1 MCNHK
6 ESRLSILFG
15 KQAGDLS
22 LPLRSI
28 FYISIKVGEYWM
40 SIRSVKLPTHMLLMR
55 SSGLPK

>member
-22 LPLRSI
+22 LPLSST
-28 FYISIKVGEYWM
+28 FYISITVGN
-40 SIRSVKLPTHMLLMR
+40 IGCPLDR
-55 SSGLPK
+55 